1 MACIAQTTGKRRR
14 ASVETA
20 LALDEITQRFIQVL
34 VFCGVPQ
41 QSRPLASRPLIDLFS
56 IGYAPDDAHAF
67 YGARRGCA

>member
-1 MACIAQTTGKRRR
+1 MACIAQTTGKPRR

-34 VFCGVPQ
+34 VFCGVLQ

-56 IGYAPDDAHAF
+56 IGCAPDDVHAF
-67 YGARRGCA
+67 HGARRGCA